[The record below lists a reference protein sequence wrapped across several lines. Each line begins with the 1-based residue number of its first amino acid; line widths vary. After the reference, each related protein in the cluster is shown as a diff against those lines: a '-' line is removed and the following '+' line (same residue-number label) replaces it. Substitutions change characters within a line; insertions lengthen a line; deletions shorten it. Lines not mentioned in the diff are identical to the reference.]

1 MLQNIKCQLDD
12 PKVRYL
18 FGILGEE
25 YTEDIINTKLSQYR
39 DETTHF
45 IYGWLKN
52 NEIIGICGFEL
63 CDDFIYLKDIVID
76 KNMRGCGI
84 GSTIIAA
91 LQEEFNLPIKAE
103 TDDDAVEFYR
113 KILFDI
119 SDAPP
124 KHGVRRYAL
133 YRKLSDR

>member
-1 MLQNIKCQLDD
+1 MLQNIKCQLDT

-25 YTEDIINTKLSQYR
+25 YTEEIIDMKLTQYR
-39 DETTHF
+39 DDMAHF

-52 NEIIGICGFEL
+52 DEIIGICGFEL
-63 CDDFIYLKDIVID
+63 CGNYIYLKDLVID
-76 KNMRGCGI
+76 ENMRGCGI

-113 KILFDI
+113 KISFDI

-124 KHGVRRYAL
+124 KHGTRRYAL
-133 YRKLSDR
+133 YRGVM